1 MLYKLSYN
9 DITLLVRQT
18 HSQKE
23 WSCNFLKLARSAF
36 KESGYTNRQF
46 QLTSYFRNTL
56 EFIRTV

>member
-1 MLYKLSYN
+1 MLYKSSYN

-18 HSQKE
+18 HSQKK
-23 WSCNFLKLARSAF
+23 WSCNFLKFARSAF

-46 QLTSYFRNTL
+46 QLTSDFRNTL